1 MSVLKVEAVIRQ
13 EKLTD
18 VKNALATAGF
28 SGITVYDVKGRGRQ
42 KGYVLN
48 FRGREMRVDLISKT
62 KIELVIDDKGLD
74 SVVKIIKENAFT
86 GDIGDGKIFVSPVLD
101 VIRIRTGE
109 KGKEAI

>member
-1 MSVLKVEAVIRQ
+1 MLKVEAVIRQ
-13 EKLTD
+13 EKLND
-18 VKNALATAGF
+18 VKNALTKAGF

-62 KIELVIDDKGLD
+62 KIELIIDDKGLD
-74 SVVKIIKENAFT
+74 DVIKIIKENAFT

-109 KGKEAI
+109 RGKEAI